1 MLREQR
7 NMRIFASMV
16 VRDEDRILLV
26 QEAKAESRGQ
36 WNLPGGHLEFGE
48 PLATCAKRELH
59 EETGLRLGAECL
71 VGAYC
76 TIRPSGIHATR
87 FVFGTAHDGCEAAAG
102 DEILAVRWA
111 TLDEAAA
118 LPHEDVVGGP
128 AFGRII
134 ADLQKGKSHPLE
146 VVDEDETFVMTALKE
161 TQE

>member
-1 MLREQR
+1 MPREQR

-16 VRDEDRILLV
+16 VRDGGRLLLV
-26 QEAKAESRGQ
+26 QEAKEGSRGR

-48 PLATCAKRELH
+48 PLSVCARRELR
-59 EETGLRLGAECL
+59 EETGLAQEATSLIG
-71 VGAYC
+71 VYC
-76 TIRPSGIHATR
+76 TVLPAGIHATR
-87 FVFGTAHDGCEAAAG
+87 FVFGTAHNGGEAAAG
-102 DEILAVRWA
+102 DEILAVRWV

-134 ADLQKGKSHPLE
+134 ADLQKEVTYPLA
-146 VVDEDETFVMTALKE
+146 VLDEDETFGAAEVKG